1 MKTITAIL
9 GSVLILSSFGL
20 AQAQMK
26 DEKKTLSQV
35 VDSATARLE
44 RDFVPAAEAMPEEK
58 YGFAPTN
65 GEFKG
70 VRTFAEQIKHVAAT
84 NYLVASGIL
93 GEKPPVEVGG
103 ENGPDSIKSKADII
117 KFLKDSFAY
126 AHKAVTSVDEKNL
139 VAPMKDPFGERPSVT
154 RLALASVFA
163 WHSFDHYG
171 QMVEYLRMNGIIP
184 PASRQ

>member
-1 MKTITAIL
+1 MRNAKSLL
-9 GSVLILSSFGL
+9 GVLVVLCCSAFSFG
-20 AQAQMK
+20 QMPSPPPA
-26 DEKKTLSQV
+26 KTPGDALVAIISIGQKEFT
-35 VDSATARLE
+35 D
-44 RDFVPAAEAMPEEK
+44 AADAMPEDK
-58 YGFAPTN
+58 YSFAPTN

-70 VRTFAEQIKHVAAT
+70 VRTFAQQVKHVAAT

-139 VAPMKDPFGERPSVT
+139 
-154 RLALASVFA
+154 
-163 WHSFDHYG
+163 
-171 QMVEYLRMNGIIP
+171 
-184 PASRQ
+184 